1 MFFNLTAVG
10 VFLFTIL
17 LSCIDAFAAKPVVRA
32 YDDTDT
38 EIFFNENNYALNA
51 GNVTFV
57 LDRDALL
64 PGEFYVYEDGGVLT
78 SVKDYTYVME
88 AGEDG
93 EMKFVNFY
101 KKKGDELESIGDSP
115 FFVEF
120 ADAVRI
126 APDVAYAEGGNGTP
140 PSLTVGPR
148 SWVHTFLCIDD
159 GENSTQKRITEKTQI
174 SFANDGVYKVNVNT
188 MDGKGNRTCS
198 NKLPESIVVDKKPP
212 VITELVTDEESRSED
227 GAVFGKKV
235 TLSAK
240 VWDERSKTEEI
251 CWIVDGE
258 EKKGEKLVINPPFRG
273 SVQVYAKDSAG
284 NTSPVF
290 DFFNELIAD
299 DEAPDIKVSQKT
311 GGDGVLKLDITASDS
326 LSGVERIV
334 AKLDGK
340 VISEKKGS
348 KDEVRLDLRDADA
361 GERKVM
367 IYACD
372 RAGNS
377 AEGSVMVKK
386 SDSTAPVI
394 EILGV
399 QDRGVYGNDVDLFID
414 ARDDSGEISSF
425 SAAVFA
431 KDAAGRM
438 IYSRTTDQKKLRI
451 SQSGVITV
459 TAKAADPEGNRASS
473 SVTFIVDKDA
483 PVIKGVEKY
492 DKGVFE
498 DFFLEEDP
506 GEMIEDLSSVTYEVY
521 LNGLLYDGRE
531 VIKSGNY
538 VLKVSATDEFG
549 RRSEKTADF
558 TVKKEEQENAVQ
570 ENSISRNSVS
580 RNSISKE
587 NSISRN
593 RILQTVISQNRATK
607 NRVTDTKP
615 EERTAQNTLSADTV
629 SKTHVRQDDF
639 FTRFYY
645 DILKLFGL
653 KKQYTE
659 A

>member
-1 MFFNLTAVG
+1 M
-10 VFLFTIL
+10 
-17 LSCIDAFAAKPVVRA
+17 
-32 YDDTDT
+32 
-38 EIFFNENNYALNA
+38 
-51 GNVTFV
+51 
-57 LDRDALL
+57 
-64 PGEFYVYEDGGVLT
+64 
-78 SVKDYTYVME
+78 
-88 AGEDG
+88 
-93 EMKFVNFY
+93 
-101 KKKGDELESIGDSP
+101 
-115 FFVEF
+115 
-120 ADAVRI
+120 
-126 APDVAYAEGGNGTP
+126 
-140 PSLTVGPR
+140 
-148 SWVHTFLCIDD
+148 
-159 GENSTQKRITEKTQI
+159 
-174 SFANDGVYKVNVNT
+174 
-188 MDGKGNRTCS
+188 
-198 NKLPESIVVDKKPP
+198 
-212 VITELVTDEESRSED
+212 
-227 GAVFGKKV
+227 
-235 TLSAK
+235 
-240 VWDERSKTEEI
+240 
-251 CWIVDGE
+251 
-258 EKKGEKLVINPPFRG
+258 
-273 SVQVYAKDSAG
+273 QVYAKDSAG

-386 SDSTAPVI
+386 SDSMAPVI

-425 SAAVFA
+425 SASVFA

-498 DFFLEEDP
+498 GFFLEEDP

-593 RILQTVISQNRATK
+593 RILQTVISQNRVTK
-607 NRVTDTKP
+607 NRVTDTKQ
-615 EERTAQNTLSADTV
+615 EERTAQNALSADTV